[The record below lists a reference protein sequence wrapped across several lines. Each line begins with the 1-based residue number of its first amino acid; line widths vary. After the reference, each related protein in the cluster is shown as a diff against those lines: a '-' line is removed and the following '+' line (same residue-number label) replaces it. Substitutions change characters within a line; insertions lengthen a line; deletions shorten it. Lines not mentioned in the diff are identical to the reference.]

1 MRYRVGCDIGGTN
14 VKMGLVDPSGRVV
27 RVLVLPSPS
36 KSHPRAMVAS
46 LKRGYEAITQGS
58 GDRDKVAGLGIGI
71 AGVIDFG
78 KGLVHTSPNL
88 PRWKEVPLQRWAEEI
103 LGVRIRVDNDANVVV
118 LGEFM
123 AGAARGARQVVG
135 LTLGTGVGGGVVI
148 DGRLYRGSR
157 GGAGEIGHCTVQADG
172 PRCSCGNRGCLERYV
187 GAKYLVDRYLKIKGK
202 ENCITPAV
210 IAERAKKGDGAAG
223 RVLIEAGEWIGVA
236 CANLVNLLQ
245 PEVIVIGGGVAGA
258 GKILFEAIRK
268 TVRERSFKASRCGV
282 RIVPGKL
289 KEKAGIIGAA
299 SLLVLKRETE
309 DVRRKT

>member
-58 GDRDKVAGLGIGI
+58 GIGNKVAGLGIGI

-78 KGLVHTSPNL
+78 KGIVHTSPNF
-88 PRWKEVPLQRWAEEI
+88 PQWKEVPLQRKAEMG
-103 LGVRIRVDNDANVVV
+103 LRVRTRVDNDANVVL
-118 LGEFM
+118 LGELM
-123 AGAARGARQVVG
+123 AGAAKGARQAVG

-148 DGRLYRGSR
+148 DGRIYRGSR

-172 PRCSCGNRGCLERYV
+172 PKCSCGNKGCLERYV
-187 GAKYLVDRYLKIKGK
+187 GAEYLVDRYLELSKGNGK
-202 ENCITPAV
+202 RETGNVTPAV
-210 IAERAKKGDGAAG
+210 IAERAKQGDGAAV

-236 CANLVNLLQ
+236 CANLINLLQ

-258 GKILFEAIRK
+258 GRILFEAIRK
-268 TVRERSFKASRCGV
+268 TVKERAFKASFQAV
-282 RIVPGKL
+282 RIIPGKL

-299 SLLVLKRETE
+299 ALLET
-309 DVRRKT
+309 